1 MRSGASLS
9 HPLTAVRSIAGRR
22 QRGVSAV
29 TSPMCSH
36 TPVLLGWRLTALRLN
51 PRDIERAYPEVFANL
66 QRTCASCTEK
76 RRCLDDMMDSVNPPG
91 WESYCPNS
99 GTIRTLL

>member
-1 MRSGASLS
+1 MRSESSLS
-9 HPLTAVRSIAGRR
+9 HPLTAVRSIADSR
-22 QRGVSAV
+22 QRSGSAGA
-29 TSPMCSH
+29 SPMCCR

-51 PRDIERAYPEVFANL
+51 PRDIERAYPQVFANL
-66 QRTCASCTEK
+66 QHTCASCSEK
-76 RRCLDDMMDSVNPPG
+76 RRCLDDMMDSINPPG